1 MLIIVLKEGSCSLCS
16 VGINSGSLSQASPYA
31 RHMLGVSGSQLV
43 QLPPLL
49 QTQRTLGTWWDP
61 ELSALGISTFDV
73 PFLFKSQIDFE
84 CIAFMIFLF

>member
-1 MLIIVLKEGSCSLCS
+1 MLIVVLKEGSCSLCS
-16 VGINSGSLSQASPYA
+16 VGINSGNLSQAVTICKAYA
-31 RHMLGVSGSQLV
+31 GSEWQSV